1 MTKQSEYNKKRD
13 FSKTK
18 EPQESEKRES
28 SKTPIFV
35 IQKHDAT
42 NLHYDFRLEIDGTLK
57 SWSVPKGPS
66 TDPKVKRMAIPTED
80 HPMAYA
86 KFEGTI
92 PKGEYGG
99 GTVMIW
105 DEGTFENLKKD
116 DHGDAVD
123 LKTSYDMGTVEVNIK
138 GHKIKG
144 GHAMIKMKS
153 GNMKGN
159 WLLIKMD
166 DEEADARRNPVNTET
181 KSVVSH
187 RTMTQIAKEE
197 GEEE

>member
-1 MTKQSEYNKKRD
+1 MKNDSEYNKKRD

-18 EPQESEKRES
+18 EPQESAKKTN

-66 TDPKVKRMAIPTED
+66 TDPKIKRMAIPTED

-105 DEGTFENLKKD
+105 DEGSFENIKSD
-116 DHGDAVD
+116 DNNNPID
-123 LKTSYDMGTVEVNIK
+123 LKSSYDMGTVEVRLK
-138 GHKIKG
+138 GHKLQG
-144 GHAMIKMKS
+144 GYALIKMKS
-153 GNMKGN
+153 GAMKGN

-166 DEEADARRNPVNTET
+166 DKDADARRNPVSTEN
-181 KSVVSH
+181 KSVVSQ
-187 RTMTQIAKEE
+187 RTMDQIAKEE
-197 GEEE
+197 E

>member
-1 MTKQSEYNKKRD
+1 MKSYNEKRD

-18 EPQESEKRES
+18 EPKEDFKRRKNEE
-28 SKTPIFV
+28 PIFV

-66 TDPKVKRMAIPTED
+66 TDPRVKRMAIPTED

-86 KFEGTI
+86 NFEGNI
-92 PKGEYGG
+92 PQGEYGG

-105 DEGTFENLKKD
+105 DKGTIESNKKD
-116 DHGDAVD
+116 EEGNVIS
-123 LKTSYDMGTVEVNIK
+123 LEESFEMGTVEIFLK
-138 GHKIKG
+138 GKKLQG
-144 GHAMIKMKS
+144 GYNLFKMKS

-159 WLLIKMD
+159 WLLIKQD
-166 DEEADARRNPVNTET
+166 DDYADARRNPVSTKT
-181 KSVVSH
+181 KSVVSG
-187 RTMTQIAKEE
+187 RDLDEIAKEE
-197 GEEE
+197 K